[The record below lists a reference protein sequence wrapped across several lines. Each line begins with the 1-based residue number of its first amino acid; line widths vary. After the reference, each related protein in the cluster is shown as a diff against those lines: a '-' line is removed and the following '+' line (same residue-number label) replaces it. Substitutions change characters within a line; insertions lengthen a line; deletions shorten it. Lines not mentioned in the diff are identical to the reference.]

1 VCERMRSKSCSGV
14 TKTSAILIILVIIFA
29 ALAVAGWTV
38 APTLA
43 PAKTV
48 TTAKTI
54 TVTSTVGA
62 GTVTKTVTST
72 VVSTVTA
79 TAAPKKKLVVRA
91 VFQTP
96 VSEPW
101 DGAIHQA
108 ILKVAEEFRKKGI
121 EVDYKFVDRR
131 IDPKDYELALRDA
144 AKVADIVFLDAFLKE
159 DIARKVAKDFP
170 DVAFAAGSE
179 YLPTPPNFAVFD
191 NSRLPS
197 GDNRWKDH

>member
-1 VCERMRSKSCSGV
+1 MLILLMISTALV
-14 TKTSAILIILVIIFA
+14 AIGLI
-29 ALAVAGWTV
+29 T
-38 APTLA
+38 APTHA
-43 PAKTV
+43 SIKTA
-48 TTAKTI
+48 TGTA
-54 TVTSTVGA
+54 
-62 GTVTKTVTST
+62 
-72 VVSTVTA
+72 TVTA
-79 TAAPKKKLVVRA
+79 TPKKKLVVRA

-159 DIARKVAKDFP
+159 DVARKVAKDFP

-179 YLPTPPNFAVFD
+179 
-191 NSRLPS
+191 
-197 GDNRWKDH
+197 